1 MLLSLWLI
9 VPPPP
14 PLHAHARALSLCDRS
29 SFSMLHLCCLRAGG
43 SMVGSALSLGDSL
56 VLSLTPATHRTWS
69 STSPSALVSLSLSLS
84 FLSVS
89 GHSVAT
95 CCNLL
100 ADLCSML
107 PPPLRAE
114 CYLRLVFRG
123 RAHHDNNADAAHIVV
138 ARKQNQAALLSV
150 CVSSL
155 FLAREQSTGLAT
167 AGAIRPLLR
176 RGSMAQ

>member
-1 MLLSLWLI
+1 
-9 VPPPP
+9 
-14 PLHAHARALSLCDRS
+14 
-29 SFSMLHLCCLRAGG
+29 
-43 SMVGSALSLGDSL
+43 MVGSALSLGDSL

-89 GHSVAT
+89 GHSVAN
-95 CCNLL
+95 CCNFLE
-100 ADLCSML
+100 DLCSML
-107 PPPLRAE
+107 LPLRSE
-114 CYLRLVFRG
+114 CYLWLVLRG

-150 CVSSL
+150 FISSL